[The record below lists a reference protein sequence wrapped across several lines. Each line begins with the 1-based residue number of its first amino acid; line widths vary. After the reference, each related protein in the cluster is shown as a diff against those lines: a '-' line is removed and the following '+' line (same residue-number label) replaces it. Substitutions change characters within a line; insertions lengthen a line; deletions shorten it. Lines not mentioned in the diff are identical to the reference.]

1 MKTWKKY
8 SIVMMALLLLAVIA
22 GGCGKKKEEAYRTI
36 KVMSI
41 NGSATVER
49 ESVGTLDAY
58 EDMKLENGDRL
69 SVDSSSSITLSMD
82 DDKYAMLEPGSSM
95 TLEAD
100 GTKENSR
107 TVIHLE
113 AGAVMNYLSQKLN
126 DGSSYEVTVP
136 NSTMAVRGTVFRV
149 AIVYDENGD
158 SYTTVQVFDGIVGC
172 HLIFPD
178 GSVDEEEVQLTPGR
192 EVLIHGDTSI
202 SEYVGDKGHD
212 IDYTTLNREA
222 LEFLLFCMDDG
233 ADLCISREE
242 VEELLRQLDQPEE
255 ETEEQEEAE
264 EPQEEVKK
272 PVVVELPE
280 PVIPVPEEELA
291 PSGGSSNTDD
301 DQKSHHHSGKKN
313 TSSSD
318 DSNTNDNTDNST
330 NDSTDNN
337 TDNSTDDTTEEETK
351 TYTVT
356 FKTASG
362 DVFCTQTVED
372 GKPASKPALQ
382 PTASGSWNYD
392 FTKAVTENIIITW
405 SAQ

>member
-8 SIVMMALLLLAVIA
+8 GIVMMALLFLAVIA
-22 GGCGKKKEEAYRTI
+22 SGCGKKKEEAYRNI

-49 ESVGTLDAY
+49 ASVGTLDAY
-58 EDMKLENGDRL
+58 ADMKLENGDRL
-69 SVDSSSSITLSMD
+69 SVDGSSSLTLSMD
-82 DDKYAMLEPGSSM
+82 DDKYAMLEPGSSL

-113 AGAVMNYLSQKLN
+113 AGAVMNYLSEKLSE
-126 DGSSYEVTVP
+126 GSSYEVTVP

-149 AIVYDENGD
+149 AIVYDENGE
-158 SYTTVQVFDGIVGC
+158 SYTTVQVFEGIVGC
-172 HLIFPD
+172 RLVFPD
-178 GSVDEEEVQLTPGR
+178 GTISEEEVQLAPGK

-222 LEFLLFCMDDG
+222 LEFLLFCIDDG
-233 ADLCISREE
+233 ADLCIPREE
-242 VEELLRQLDQPEE
+242 VEELLRRLDQPEE
-255 ETEEQEEAE
+255 EPEEQEEAE
-264 EPQEEVKK
+264 EPEKEVKK
-272 PVVVELPE
+272 PVVIETPE
-280 PVIPVPEEELA
+280 PVVPAVEET
-291 PSGGSSNTDD
+291 PSSSGGSSETSEDSPGNDD
-301 DQKSHHHSGKKN
+301 NQKSHHSSKKKP
-313 TSSSD
+313 SSSD
-318 DSNTNDNTDNST
+318 
-330 NDSTDNN
+330 
-337 TDNSTDDTTEEETK
+337 EETK

-356 FKTASG
+356 FQTASG

-372 GKPASKPALQ
+372 GKTASKPKLQ
-382 PTASGSWNYD
+382 PSASGSWNYD
-392 FTKAVTENIIITW
+392 FTKAVTENIIIKW

>member
-8 SIVMMALLLLAVIA
+8 GIVMMALLFLAVIA
-22 GGCGKKKEEAYRTI
+22 SGCGKKKEEAYRNI

-49 ESVGTLDAY
+49 ASVGTLDAY
-58 EDMKLENGDRL
+58 ADMKLENGDRL
-69 SVDSSSSITLSMD
+69 SVDGSSSLTLSMD
-82 DDKYAMLEPGSSM
+82 DDKYAMLEPGSSL

-113 AGAVMNYLSQKLN
+113 AGAVMNYLSEKLSE
-126 DGSSYEVTVP
+126 GSSYEVTVP

-149 AIVYDENGD
+149 AIVYDENGE
-158 SYTTVQVFDGIVGC
+158 SYTTVQVFEGIVGC
-172 HLIFPD
+172 RLVFPD
-178 GSVDEEEVQLTPGR
+178 GTLSEEEVQLAPGK

-222 LEFLLFCMDDG
+222 LEFLLFCIDDG
-233 ADLCISREE
+233 ADLCIPREE
-242 VEELLRQLDQPEE
+242 VEELLRKLDQPEE
-255 ETEEQEEAE
+255 EPEEQEEAE
-264 EPQEEVKK
+264 EPEKEVKK
-272 PVVVELPE
+272 PVVIETPE
-280 PVIPVPEEELA
+280 PVVPAVEET
-291 PSGGSSNTDD
+291 PSSSGGSSETSKGLPGNDD
-301 DQKSHHHSGKKN
+301 NQKSHHSSKKN
-313 TSSSD
+313 PSSSD
-318 DSNTNDNTDNST
+318 
-330 NDSTDNN
+330 
-337 TDNSTDDTTEEETK
+337 EETK

-356 FKTASG
+356 FQTASG

-372 GKPASKPALQ
+372 GKTASKPKLQ
-382 PTASGSWNYD
+382 PSASGSWNYD
-392 FTKAVTENIIITW
+392 FTKAVTENIIIKW